1 MRSSLTLAISAM
13 GLLALAA
20 CGNPPAAP
28 PQGPAAVTVA
38 VPLRERVVD
47 WDDFTGRF
55 EAPERVEFSY
65 IAFNPRDAKQNV
77 IKQFERRHQ
86 YCFVA

>member
-1 MRSSLTLAISAM
+1 MASQK
-13 GLLALAA
+13 ALAA
-20 CGNPPAAP
+20 NEVPNPDLSEN
-28 PQGPAAVTVA
+28 QTKTIGESGPERAVRILCSA
-38 VPLRERVVD
+38 IC
-47 WDDFTGRF
+47 WF